1 MAHNYKTLTTSRI
14 EYHFV
19 VAPTADSLK
28 KLQPELSKLGRNK
41 QWPLDERLIAKRA
54 RHGAESSASAVRRAA
69 ARTRA
74 EQVDVAPED
83 AAAHAFGA
91 CGGAQEEGG
100 DEEQLHE
107 DALRGAAPR
116 KAMSIEAFRTVLNL
130 RNEKL
135 RELDQPPLRDEEF
148 FGARLYSGP
157 SERAPPEPTSAP
169 PGSDHLPRS
178 LAVYLKYNA
187 CLRHKG
193 MQSLEDPDQ
202 EEAKRAAE
210 KKFREYCEG
219 NTYACT
225 LHAINSAVVK
235 LGKLS
240 QVQKV
245 YRGISNRSLSKEL
258 LVPNEYG
265 VRGGVE
271 FAFMSTTPKREVA
284 MQYAEKGLK
293 TDTALVFEVKMG
305 MIDRGAD
312 ISWLSQYPHEE
323 VRRVPLPTSV
333 LHPSV
338 SPRG

>member
-1 MAHNYKTLTTSRI
+1 MPSIGPGLLNRPRTDA
-14 EYHFV
+14 
-19 VAPTADSLK
+19 
-28 KLQPELSKLGRNK
+28 LQ
-41 QWPLDERLIAKRA
+41 LDIKAW
-54 RHGAESSASAVRRAA
+54 
-69 ARTRA
+69 
-74 EQVDVAPED
+74 PED
-83 AAAHAFGA
+83 TRLSG
-91 CGGAQEEGG
+91 QKNQG
-100 DEEQLHE
+100 DGKLAE
-107 DALRGAAPR
+107 DALRGAVPR
-116 KAMSIEAFRTVLNL
+116 KAQSLEETFRPVLNL